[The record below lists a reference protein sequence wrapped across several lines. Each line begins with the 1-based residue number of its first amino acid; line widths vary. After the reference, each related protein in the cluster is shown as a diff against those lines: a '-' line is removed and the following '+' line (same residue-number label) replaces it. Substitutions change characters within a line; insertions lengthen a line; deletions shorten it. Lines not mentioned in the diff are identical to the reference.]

1 MRMRTLAVV
10 SACLAT
16 VLAAAAVPASVA
28 TAEGVSSG
36 ALAAEGVSS
45 GALAAEGVSS
55 GALAAALRIARQTL
69 APGDGWG
76 SAGTGTTG
84 GVAAADPNVAVATD
98 RASLIAA
105 LGGDNATNGA
115 NATAKIVLI
124 AGRIDANVDD
134 AGNRLSCTD
143 YADPGYSLDAYL
155 AAYDPA
161 TWGMVAPTGPLEE
174 ARVRSARNQ
183 GARVRINV
191 GPNTT
196 IVGVGRGGKI
206 VGGNVTLDRV
216 SNVIVRNV
224 TFEDAYDCF
233 PAWTPTDGATGNWNS
248 LYDTVTLTGATN
260 VWVDHNTFTDGSN
273 QDSEQPVYFGRPYQ
287 VHDGLLDIIRGSVY
301 VTVSYN
307 NLFEHDKT
315 MLIGSTNTPGVDVGK
330 LRVTLHHNRFANVG
344 QRAPRVRFG
353 QVDVYNN
360 YFYATD
366 EDTYSYSWGV
376 GVQSAIYA
384 ENNFLLRSADIPL
397 GAVVFDWGGTVLTEI
412 GTLARVGTQ
421 KPVPVSLLAEYNA
434 THDPDIGADAGWVPT
449 LRTRVDPTA
458 AVPGIVSASAG
469 AGRLSG

>member
-1 MRMRTLAVV
+1 MRTLAAIT
-10 SACLAT
+10 ACAAT
-16 VLAAAAVPASVA
+16 VLAVSTVPASAVPTAAAVA
-28 TAEGVSSG
+28 GVSPG
-36 ALAAEGVSS
+36 ALAT
-45 GALAAEGVSS
+45 
-55 GALAAALRIARQTL
+55 ALRIARETL

-84 GVAAADPNVAVATD
+84 GAAAAAENVAVATD
-98 RASLIAA
+98 RASLVAA

-115 NATAKIVLI
+115 NATPKIVLI

-134 AGNRLSCTD
+134 AGNPLTCAD
-143 YADPGYSLDAYL
+143 YEDPGYDLDAFL

-161 TWGMVAPTGPLEE
+161 TWGRVAPSGPLEE
-174 ARVRSARNQ
+174 ARVRSTRNQ

-196 IVGVGRGGKI
+196 IVGVGRSGKI
-206 VGGNVTLDRV
+206 VGANLTMDRV

-224 TFEDAYDCF
+224 SFEDAYDCF
-233 PAWTPTDGATGNWNS
+233 PAWAPTDGDAGNWNS

-260 VWVDHNTFTDGSN
+260 VWVDHSTFTDGSN

-287 VHDGLLDIIRGSVY
+287 VHDGLLDIIRGSDY

-397 GAVVFDWGGTVLTEI
+397 DAVVFDWGGTVMTEI
-412 GTLARVGTQ
+412 GTLARVGTG
-421 KPVPVSLLAEYNA
+421 PVVPVSLLAEYNA
-434 THDPDIGADAGWVPT
+434 THDPDIGGDAGWVPV

-458 AVPGIVSASAG
+458 AVPGIVSARAG
-469 AGRLSG
+469 AGRLGA

>member
-1 MRMRTLAVV
+1 MRTLAATT
-10 SACLAT
+10 ACAAT
-16 VLAAAAVPASVA
+16 VLAASAVPAVPASAVPP
-28 TAEGVSSG
+28 G
-36 ALAAEGVSS
+36 ALAT
-45 GALAAEGVSS
+45 
-55 GALAAALRIARQTL
+55 ALRIARQTL

-84 GVAAADPNVAVATD
+84 GAAAADTAVAVATD
-98 RASLIAA
+98 RASLISA
-105 LGGDNATNGA
+105 LGGDNATNGS
-115 NATAKIVLI
+115 NATPKIVLV

-134 AGNRLSCTD
+134 AGNPLRCAD
-143 YADPGYSLDAYL
+143 YAAPGYDL
-155 AAYDPA
+155 AAFLTAYDPA
-161 TWGMVAPTGPLEE
+161 TWGRVAPTGPLEE
-174 ARVRSARNQ
+174 ARVQSTRNQ

-191 GPNTT
+191 GSNTT

-206 VGGNVTLDRV
+206 VGANLMLDRV

-224 TFEDAYDCF
+224 TFEDAHDCF
-233 PAWTPTDGATGNWNS
+233 PAWAPTDGAEGNWNS

-273 QDSEQPVYFGRPYQ
+273 QDSAQPVYFGRPFQ
-287 VHDGLLDIIRGSVY
+287 VHDGLLDIIRGSDF

-315 MLIGSTNTPGVDVGK
+315 MLIGSTNTPGVDVGR

-344 QRAPRVRFG
+344 QRVPRVRFG

-397 GAVVFDWGGTVLTEI
+397 DAVVFDWGGTAMTEI
-412 GTLARVGTQ
+412 GTVARVGTQ
-421 KPVPVSLLAEYNA
+421 RPVPVSLLAEYNA
-434 THDPDIGADAGWVPT
+434 THDPDLGTDAGWVPV
-449 LRTRVDPTA
+449 LRTRVDPTM
-458 AVPGIVSASAG
+458 AVPAIVSATAG
-469 AGRLSG
+469 AGRLTG